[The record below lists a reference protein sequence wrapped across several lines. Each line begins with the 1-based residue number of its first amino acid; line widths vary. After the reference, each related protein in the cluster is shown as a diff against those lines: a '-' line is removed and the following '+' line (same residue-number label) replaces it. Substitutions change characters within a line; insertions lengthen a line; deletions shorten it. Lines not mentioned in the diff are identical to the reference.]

1 MEDEPAIEDV
11 VAAAGMGGGSRRRR
25 TLFVLCLPPLLAPF
39 VPGAEAPA
47 GAIEYLTG
55 GMAVW
60 RLAALEPWRRWWLA
74 VLEPCCRW
82 WLAALEAGGVEPWR
96 RWWLAAWSPG
106 GAVVDWR
113 RRPTRESR
121 WKGIGAPPLFASWS
135 GGGRRVRVVE
145 WIRDLGLCTCVTGL
159 GRKGK
164 VWQW

>member
-11 VAAAGMGGGSRRRR
+11 VAAAGMGGCSRRRR

-74 VLEPCCRW
+74 VLEPCRRW

-96 RWWLAAWSPG
+96 RRWLAAWSPG
-106 GAVVDWR
+106 DAGGVEPERRCGGLAAASHSRVATEGNRGAATLCVVVGWR
-113 RRPTRESR
+113 PE
-121 WKGIGAPPLFASWS
+121 GA
-135 GGGRRVRVVE
+135 GGRV
-145 WIRDLGLCTCVTGL
+145 D
-159 GRKGK
+159 
-164 VWQW
+164 